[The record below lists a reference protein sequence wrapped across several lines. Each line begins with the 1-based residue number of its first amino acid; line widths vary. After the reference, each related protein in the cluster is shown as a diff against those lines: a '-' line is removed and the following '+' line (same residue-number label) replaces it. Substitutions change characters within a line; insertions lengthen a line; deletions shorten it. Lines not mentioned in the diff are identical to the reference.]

1 VDAPRLAADLTVLD
15 VVLSLTAP
23 RIERDGDRLAAVRT
37 RHLAFYVGG
46 AIAEREVSLEVEVIG
61 LRIKGK
67 PHIET

>member
-1 VDAPRLAADLTVLD
+1 
-15 VVLSLTAP
+15 LTAP